1 MKHIMNHLKGTAE
14 HLTYVIVN

>member
-1 MKHIMNHLKGTAE
+1 MNHLKGTAE